1 MLGCA
6 SGHEPVRA
14 CMLRPMRS
22 PLLGAALLFTAL
34 TVPLAG
40 CGPTQLPP
48 PNSGQ
53 TEALPPIVDVADEAF
68 AASLYRVLRDGNP
81 TPERQGTL
89 AGVVRRQ
96 LAHAAKR
103 FALGADD
110 RGTQSTVGALYLL
123 RVGEGRGDMID
134 AAAAEALKGA
144 MGKLGPRG
152 DEGRSLVLLSMRAA
166 ALPPKS
172 PERAE
177 VEEHLVALE
186 RWVAETR
193 KGGPAQVLGADE
205 KAKVARAMLDPTDAA
220 VAEAAVAIGAWL
232 DQAAKYE
239 AIFRTTGER
248 PDREEA
254 PETFR
259 ALRTGAPTL
268 AALHIRYGDAKAAVK
283 SIERFGAR
291 RYLSP
296 LLYDRLR
303 RAANDDGAREWQ
315 ALASV
320 LANSMGPIDE
330 EDENAVELDP
340 EMAEASLWGATLEA
354 YRRDPAHFPTSA
366 LLATQLVR
374 LGMSEAAPLV
384 LSGAL
389 DGKPPATVVSAG
401 MEVLLGA
408 LEVDNEADDID
419 ACRRTYQA
427 AGPLLTLADA
437 ADLRGKVEPSPT
449 RARFYMASIELR
461 AGNLVAARPLLEA
474 AAKVEP
480 SVGVFTMLGA
490 IERQADNKA
499 GALANVERA
508 LAAPDA
514 KYALM
519 DMAEAYMLAF
529 EIHRDAGD
537 TAKAATSLAAALGT
551 VVAVRT
557 AAADLPSRL
566 RAERQLAHVL
576 SGFGD
581 TDGAARAMDR
591 AIQIAGEDRMALSA
605 TVLDAIG
612 HAFVRKD
619 LAGARAALR
628 KGLDADIREEE
639 LVYGGLWV
647 QFLERE
653 QKATTDGTAE
663 QALKR
668 ATRRGAWTGKLA
680 AWAAGRMTEADLT
693 AAAQSAAQRIEAT
706 FYTAIARRAAGDPA
720 GETKLR
726 DVAKSPVIDLLEVQ
740 LAREL
745 LAPRTRTE
753 LPRGVTLP

>member
-1 MLGCA
+1 ML
-6 SGHEPVRA
+6 V
-14 CMLRPMRS
+14 
-22 PLLGAALLFTAL
+22 AALH
-34 TVPLAG
+34 VPLTG
-40 CGPTQLPP
+40 CGPTPLPP
-48 PNSGQ
+48 PNAGNL
-53 TEALPPIVDVADEAF
+53 EARPPIVNVDDEAF
-68 AASLYRVLRDGNP
+68 SRSLYQVLRDGNP

-96 LAHAAKR
+96 LGHAAKR
-103 FALGADD
+103 FALGAED
-110 RGTQSTVGALYLL
+110 RGTASTIGAMYLL
-123 RVGEGRGDMID
+123 RVGEGRGDVID
-134 AAAAEALKGA
+134 AEAAKALEGA
-144 MGKLGPRG
+144 MSKLGPRG
-152 DEGRSLVLLSMRAA
+152 DEGRSFVLLSMRAA
-166 ALPPKS
+166 ALPAGS

-177 VEEHLVALE
+177 VEAHLVELE
-186 RWVAETR
+186 RWVKATR
-193 KGGPAQVLGADE
+193 KGGPAEVLGADE
-205 KAKVARAMLDPTDAA
+205 KAKVARAMLDPTEPA
-220 VAEAAVAIGAWL
+220 VTEAAAAIGAWL

-239 AIFRTTGER
+239 AIYRTTGER
-248 PDREEA
+248 PERDEA

-259 ALRTGAPTL
+259 ALRTAAPTM
-268 AALHIRYGDAKAAVK
+268 AALHLRYGDAKAAVK
-283 SIERFGAR
+283 SIEQYGAR

-303 RAANDDGAREWQ
+303 RAAKDDGARDWQ

-320 LANSMGPIDE
+320 IAQAMGPTDP
-330 EDENAVELDP
+330 EDENAIELEPD
-340 EMAEASLWGATLEA
+340 MAEAGLWGATLEA

-389 DGKPPATVVSAG
+389 EGKPPATMVSAG
-401 MEVLLGA
+401 MEVMFGA
-408 LEVDNEADDID
+408 LEADNDADDID
-419 ACRRTYQA
+419 ACRRTFVA
-427 AGPLLTLADA
+427 AGPLLALAEA

-461 AGNLVAARPLLEA
+461 AGNLTAARPLLEA

-480 SVGVFTMLGA
+480 SVGAFTMLGA
-490 IERQADNKA
+490 IARQADDKA
-499 GALANVERA
+499 GALAHVEKA

-514 KYALM
+514 RYALL
-519 DMAEAYMLAF
+519 DSAEAHMLAF

-551 VVAVRT
+551 VVAVRK
-557 AAADLPSRL
+557 AAADMPSRL

-576 SGFGD
+576 GGFGD
-581 TDGAARAMDR
+581 NDGAGRAMER
-591 AIQIAGEDRMALSA
+591 AIQIAGEDRLALSA

-653 QKATTDGTAE
+653 QKATADGTAE
-663 QALKR
+663 QALRR
-668 ATRRGAWTGKLA
+668 AGRRGAWTQKLA
-680 AWAAGRMTEADLT
+680 AWASGRMTEADLT
-693 AAAQSAAQRIEAT
+693 AAAQSAAQRIEAL
-706 FYTAIARRAAGDPA
+706 FYTAIAKRAAGDPA

-745 LAPRTRTE
+745 IAPRTRTE